1 MSTGTEITHPLGE
14 ENPLAVSAIGDQPAV
29 DTYAGKVHVEWD
41 PTAAVTPIGQ
51 LPFFIEY
58 LKIGGL
64 FEPWVASCPLS
75 YRSNNAPKKLDILGS
90 FLLSILSGHNRY
102 AHMASLMGDNVNTKL
117 LGMSKVVSDDSARRA
132 LKKMDEDEGV
142 HWLQNHLQ
150 RCYEPLLTQPWI
162 LDSDVTVKPLY
173 GHQEGATV
181 GYNPHKPGRPSHT
194 YHTYMIANL
203 RLVLDVEV
211 QPGTDTAAS
220 YSTPGLWELLDR
232 LPRALWPQFIR
243 GDCDWGVEA
252 VMASAEEKQLDYLF
266 KLRKSK
272 YVKKLIG
279 KHHSLGGWDYVING
293 WEAKD
298 DHLKLDAWSSKR
310 RVVIVRRRLQKDIV
324 LTLEDKQKSQQAFG
338 FLEDVEDVNAFE
350 YAVLVTSLEEEV
362 ISIVSHYRDRADC
375 ENNFDEIKNHW
386 GWGGF
391 TTHDIKPC
399 RFIARIIALI
409 YNWWNIFARLANPD
423 KHMEAITSR
432 PLLLSSVGRLTEHG
446 RQKKMTITSTHAQAD
461 FIRDTLQRIQL
472 FFKSLNANAPQLSA
486 AERWYRILSEAM
498 KKYLGGSL
506 LKPPDDSYIT
516 A

>member
-1 MSTGTEITHPLGE
+1 MSKGNEIQHPLGE
-14 ENPLAVSAIGDQPAV
+14 ENPLSVSAIGDPLV
-29 DTYAGKVHVEWD
+29 VETYGGKVHVEWD

-102 AHMASLMGDNVNTKL
+102 AHMASLMGDSVNTKL

-142 HWLQNHLQ
+142 RWLQNHLQ

-173 GHQEGATV
+173 GRQEGATV

-232 LPRALWPQFIR
+232 LPRTLWPQFIR
-243 GDCDWGVEA
+243 GDCDWGVED
-252 VMASAEEKQLDYLF
+252 VMAAAEEKQLDYLF

-272 YVKKLIG
+272 YVKKLIA
-279 KHHSLGGWDYVING
+279 KHHSLSGWDYVIDG
-293 WEAKD
+293 WEARD
-298 DHLKLDAWSSKR
+298 DHLKLDAWSAKR
-310 RVVIVRRRLQKDIV
+310 RVVIVRRRLPKDIV

-350 YAVLVTSLEEEV
+350 YAVLVTSLEDEV

-461 FIRDTLQRIQL
+461 FIQDTLQRIQR
-472 FFKSLNANAPQLSA
+472 FFKSLTTNAPQLSDT
-486 AERWYRILSEAM
+486 ERWCRILSEAM